1 MIGAGSIATAIR
13 DSRFRETIPMKHASL
28 LATVCG
34 LALLAVAIPAASEAP
49 AAGPPPQVSAG
60 QVPPV
65 AHPYDVPARAHTAV
79 DAAFE
84 QARATNKRVLIDF
97 GANWCPD
104 CRMLAGVMQLSQ
116 VQPWIGRNFIAV
128 SVNVDHFN
136 VNMDIARR
144 YGVTVKAIPT
154 VLVVTP
160 QGKLLNADGTLVLGN
175 ARTMS
180 SQAVVDQ
187 IAAWNRRS

>member
-1 MIGAGSIATAIR
+1 MN
-13 DSRFRETIPMKHASL
+13 KHAYL
-28 LATVCG
+28 LAGIGG
-34 LALLAVAIPAASEAP
+34 LALLLTAVPVANRAFALDA
-49 AAGPPPQVSAG
+49 PPQVSAG
-60 QVPPV
+60 QAPPV
-65 AHPYDVPARAHTAV
+65 AHPYDEPAAGHSAV

-84 QARATNKRVLIDF
+84 QARRDHKRVLIDF

-104 CRMLAGVMQLSQ
+104 CRMLAGVMRLGQL
-116 VQPWIGRNFIAV
+116 QPWIEQNFVPV

-154 VLVVTP
+154 VLIVTP
-160 QGKLLNADGTLVLGN
+160 EGKLLNGDGTLVLGN

>member
-1 MIGAGSIATAIR
+1 MR
-13 DSRFRETIPMKHASL
+13 HASL
-28 LATVCG
+28 LVTSVG
-34 LALLAVAIPAASEAP
+34 LALLAVAAP
-49 AAGPPPQVSAG
+49 AGHRARAVDLPPRLTAG
-60 QVPPV
+60 QAPPV
-65 AHPYDVPARAHTAV
+65 THPYDVAADAHAAV
-79 DAAFE
+79 DAAFV
-84 QARATNKRVLIDF
+84 QARTTNKRVLIDF

-104 CRMLAGVMQLSQ
+104 CRMLAGVMQLAS
-116 VQPWIGRNFIAV
+116 VRPWIGENFVPV

-154 VLVVTP
+154 VLIVTP

-187 IAAWNRRS
+187 LAAWNQRS

>member
-1 MIGAGSIATAIR
+1 
-13 DSRFRETIPMKHASL
+13 MKHAFL
-28 LATVCG
+28 RAAACG
-34 LALLAVAIPAASEAP
+34 LALLAMAVPAASEAP
-49 AAGPPPQVSAG
+49 AANSPSRLNAG
-60 QVPPV
+60 QAPPV
-65 AHPYDVPARAHTAV
+65 AHPYDVPANAHTAV

-84 QARATNKRVLIDF
+84 QARTTNKRVLIDF

-116 VQPWIGRNFIAV
+116 VQPWIGRNFIPV
-128 SVNVDHFN
+128 SVNVDRFN

-154 VLVVTP
+154 VLVLTP

>member
-1 MIGAGSIATAIR
+1 MNGYLSQLAGIA
-13 DSRFRETIPMKHASL
+13 
-28 LATVCG
+28 G
-34 LALLAVAIPAASEAP
+34 LALVMTAVPAGNQALAVASVPTL
-49 AAGPPPQVSAG
+49 SAG
-60 QVPPV
+60 QAPPV
-65 AHPYDVPARAHTAV
+65 AHPYDEPAAAPDAV
-79 DAAFE
+79 DAAFK
-84 QARATNKRVLIDF
+84 QARADHKRVLIDF

-104 CRMLAGVMQLSQ
+104 CRMLAGVMRLGQ
-116 VQPWIGRNFIAV
+116 VQPWIGQNFVPV

-154 VLVVTP
+154 VLIVTP
-160 QGKLLNADGTLVLGN
+160 EGKLLNGDGTLVLGN

-187 IAAWNRRS
+187 IAAWNQRS

>member
-1 MIGAGSIATAIR
+1 
-13 DSRFRETIPMKHASL
+13 MKHASL
-28 LATVCG
+28 LTAACA
-34 LALLAVAIPAASEAP
+34 LALLLAGVPALAVEQT
-49 AAGPPPQVSAG
+49 PQVSAG
-60 QVPPV
+60 QAAPV
-65 AHPYDVPARAHTAV
+65 AHPYDTPEGAHAAV

-84 QARATNKRVLIDF
+84 RARATNKRVLIDF

-104 CRMLAGVMQLSQ
+104 CRMLAGVMQLTQ
-116 VQPWIGRNFIAV
+116 VQPWIGQNFVPV

-154 VLVVTP
+154 VLLVTP
-160 QGKLLNADGTLVLGN
+160 QGRLLNADGTLVLGN

-187 IAAWNRRS
+187 IAEWNRRP